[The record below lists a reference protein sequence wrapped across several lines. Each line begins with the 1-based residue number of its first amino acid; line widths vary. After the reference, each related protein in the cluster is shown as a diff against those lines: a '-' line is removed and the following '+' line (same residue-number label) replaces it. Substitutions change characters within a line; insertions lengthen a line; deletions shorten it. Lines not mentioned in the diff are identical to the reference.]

1 MYIPKVLSIA
11 GSDSSGGAG
20 IQADLKTI
28 SSLGCYGMTVITA
41 VTAQNTLG
49 VEQVE
54 QMSEKLVAAQ
64 FDAIVKDFQI
74 DALKIG
80 MIGNIKTVTLLSQLL
95 GSLRQ
100 NVVLDPVMVATSG
113 ALLGEDQIQ
122 TVIAKVLF
130 PISRVIT
137 PNLIEAKA
145 FLNSG
150 DIQSNE
156 MVDAA
161 HSLLKLGA
169 RAVLLK
175 GGHLLEDRL
184 KDVLV
189 EKNGH
194 ETVVTEFYHT
204 RINTKNTHGTGCT
217 LSSAIACGLAHKRS
231 LLEAVTQGVE
241 YTQKAIESAS
251 RFPKND
257 LGHGHGSLW
266 HAFKQF
272 PIN

>member
-11 GSDSSGGAG
+11 GSDSGGGAG

-28 SSLGCYGMTVITA
+28 TSLGCYGMTVITA

-54 QMSEKLVAAQ
+54 QMSEKLVTAQ
-64 FDAIVKDFQI
+64 FEAIVKDFDI

-80 MIGNIKTVTLLSQLL
+80 MIGNTKTVQLLSQLL

-122 TVIAKVLF
+122 TAIANLLF
-130 PISRVIT
+130 PISRIIT

-145 FLNSG
+145 FLNSE
-150 DIQSNE
+150 DIQANQ
-156 MVDAA
+156 MVEAA
-161 HSLLKLGA
+161 HALLKLGA
-169 RAVLLK
+169 KAVLLK
-175 GGHLLEDRL
+175 GGHLLEDQL
-184 KDVLV
+184 KDVLA
-189 EKNGH
+189 EKKGH
-194 ETVVTEFYHT
+194 ETVVTEFYHS
-204 RINTKNTHGTGCT
+204 RIDTKNTHGTGCT
-217 LSSAIACGLAHKRS
+217 LSSAIACGLAHKLS
-231 LLEAVTQGVE
+231 LLAAVSQGIE
-241 YTQKAIESAS
+241 YTQGAIKAAS
-251 RFPKND
+251 RLPKND

-266 HAFKQF
+266 HAFKQY
-272 PIN
+272 PIV

>member
-11 GSDSSGGAG
+11 GSDSGGGAG

-28 SSLGCYGMTVITA
+28 TSLGCYGMTVITA

-54 QMSEKLVAAQ
+54 QMSEKLVTAQ
-64 FDAIVKDFQI
+64 FEAIVKDFDI

-80 MIGNIKTVTLLSQLL
+80 MIGNTKTVQLLSQLL

-122 TVIAKVLF
+122 TAIANLLF
-130 PISRVIT
+130 PISRIIT

-145 FLNSG
+145 FLNSE
-150 DIQSNE
+150 DIQANQ
-156 MVDAA
+156 MVEAA
-161 HSLLKLGA
+161 HALLKLGA
-169 RAVLLK
+169 KAVLLK
-175 GGHLLEDRL
+175 GGHLLEDQL

-194 ETVVTEFYHT
+194 ETVVTEFYHS
-204 RINTKNTHGTGCT
+204 RIDTKNTHGTGCT
-217 LSSAIACGLAHKRS
+217 LSSAIACGLADKLS
-231 LLEAVTQGVE
+231 LLAAVSQGIE
-241 YTQKAIESAS
+241 YTQGAIKAAS
-251 RFPKND
+251 RLPKND

-266 HAFKQF
+266 HAFKQY
-272 PIN
+272 PIV